1 MSDEPKKDS
10 NMWMHHPLPYVI
22 RARVMVSDDTPQ
34 EQHMLHKIY
43 AYSIIEAMFQACI
56 LLGGTG
62 MEDAK
67 IKIDAIGPDLDEL
80 TRCVRDSILQAA
92 ATKE

>member
-1 MSDEPKKDS
+1 MSDVESKKDS
-10 NMWMHHPLPYVI
+10 NMWVHHPLPYVI
-22 RARVMVSDDTPQ
+22 RARVMVNDDTPQ
-34 EQHMLHKIY
+34 EQRELRPVY

-67 IKIDAIGPDLDEL
+67 IKIDYIGPDLG
-80 TRCVRDSILQAA
+80 
-92 ATKE
+92 